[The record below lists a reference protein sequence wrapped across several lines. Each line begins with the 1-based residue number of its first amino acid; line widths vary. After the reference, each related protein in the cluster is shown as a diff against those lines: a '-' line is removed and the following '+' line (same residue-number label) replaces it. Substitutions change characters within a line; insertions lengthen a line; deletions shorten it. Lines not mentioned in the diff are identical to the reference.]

1 MNAQAAVKL
10 AESWPTE
17 QTIKNLKTIQ
27 GQYQT
32 PYNKVTSSASYQIE
46 IPQNILVEH
55 VEQNVNLL
63 IPGNIQ
69 DVNLYL
75 TSPGNT
81 TSRLMYNFLHKPASN
96 ERLSSFEMLPTPKV
110 IDWNFGSTNFRGEES
125 KGKWT
130 FTVEIK
136 KDNASD
142 QQSEVVYVNS
152 LDIKIYG
159 KAANTLKQMI
169 YTDEFRSSIEKS
181 EDSSQNRQSILQEQK
196 IDIINGAALSSGI
209 GVDLGAGIAL
219 IDKVKVNLDKDLK
232 FKGIIGTDHNDRFVI
247 SDNQKISLI
256 LRDGNDVVEFTG
268 YNNTITLQ
276 KQAGAVAINHF
287 EESFIV
293 DGDNLQAG
301 YCWQLKH
308 HYINENII
316 ILDNSLSIDDYYG

>member
-1 MNAQAAVKL
+1 
-10 AESWPTE
+10 
-17 QTIKNLKTIQ
+17 
-27 GQYQT
+27 
-32 PYNKVTSSASYQIE
+32 
-46 IPQNILVEH
+46 
-55 VEQNVNLL
+55 
-63 IPGNIQ
+63 
-69 DVNLYL
+69 
-75 TSPGNT
+75 
-81 TSRLMYNFLHKPASN
+81 MYNFLHKPATN
-96 ERLSSFEMLPTPKV
+96 EKLSSFEIFTIFKMQSLPTV
-110 IDWNFGSTNFRGEES
+110 VDWSFGSTNFRGEES

-130 FTVEIK
+130 FAVEIK
-136 KDNASD
+136 KDNPSN
-142 QQSEVVYVNS
+142 QQSEAVYITA

-159 KAANTLKQMI
+159 KVENTLKQMI

-181 EDSSQNRQSILQEQK
+181 EDFSQNRQSILQEQK

-209 GVDLGAGIAL
+209 GIDLGAGIAV
-219 IDKVKVNLDKDLK
+219 IDKVKVNLDKNLK
-232 FKGIIGTDHNDRFVI
+232 FKGIIGTDHNDKFVI

-268 YNNTITLQ
+268 DNNIVTLQ

-287 EESFIV
+287 EESFIL